1 MFSNIPYWLK
11 CGITFGEQ
19 YSNSVSGNLS
29 YKYMYM
35 KMFAIAL
42 TILADQEC
50 RTS

>member
-1 MFSNIPYWLK
+1 MWY
-11 CGITFGEQ
+11 TFGEQ
-19 YSNSVSGNLS
+19 YNNSVSGNVS

-42 TILADQEC
+42 SILAGQEC